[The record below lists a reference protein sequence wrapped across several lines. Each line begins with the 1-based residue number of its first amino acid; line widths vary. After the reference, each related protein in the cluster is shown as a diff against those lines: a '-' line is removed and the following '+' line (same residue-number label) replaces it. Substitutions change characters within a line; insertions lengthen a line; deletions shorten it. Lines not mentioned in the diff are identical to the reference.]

1 MGTAME
7 RQYSRHH
14 PKWYRQPVS
23 VWWWLESWQYSKF
36 VLRELTSVAV
46 GFFALELLLEVRA
59 LARGEQ
65 AYQHFLAR
73 LENPFL
79 IALNL
84 LALIFVLFHSVTWFN
99 LAPKAM
105 PVRLGGRRLPD
116 SVVAGSNYAA
126 WIVISAVMAWIIL
139 R

>member
-1 MGTAME
+1 MGTSME

-59 LARGEQ
+59 VARGEE
-65 AYQHFLAR
+65 AYQRFLAR

-79 IALNL
+79 LALNL

-105 PVRLGGRRLPD
+105 PVRVGGRRLPD

-126 WIVISAVMAWIIL
+126 WIAISAVMAWIIL

>member
-1 MGTAME
+1 MGTFME

-59 LARGEQ
+59 LARGEE
-65 AYQHFLAR
+65 AYQRFLAR

-105 PVRLGGRRLPD
+105 PVRVGGRRLPD

-126 WIVISAVMAWIIL
+126 WLVISAVMAWIIL

>member
-1 MGTAME
+1 MGTVME

-23 VWWWLESWQYSKF
+23 VWWWLESWRYSKF

-65 AYQHFLAR
+65 SYRHFLAR
-73 LENPFL
+73 LESPFL

-105 PVRLGGRRLPD
+105 PVRVGGRRLPD

-126 WIVISAVMAWIIL
+126 WILISAVMAWIML

>member
-1 MGTAME
+1 MGTSME

-59 LARGEQ
+59 VARGEE
-65 AYQHFLAR
+65 AYQRFLAR

-79 IALNL
+79 LALNL

-105 PVRLGGRRLPD
+105 PVRVGGRRLPD

>member
-1 MGTAME
+1 MGTVME

-23 VWWWLESWQYSKF
+23 VWWWLESWRYSKF

-65 AYQHFLAR
+65 SYRHFLAR
-73 LENPFL
+73 LESPFL
-79 IALNL
+79 IPLNL

-105 PVRLGGRRLPD
+105 PVRVGGRRLPD

-126 WIVISAVMAWIIL
+126 WIFISAVMAWIML

>member
-1 MGTAME
+1 ME

-84 LALIFVLFHSVTWFN
+84 LALIFVLFHSVTWFK

-105 PVRLGGRRLPD
+105 PVRVGGRRLPD

-126 WIVISAVMAWIIL
+126 WFVISAVMAWIIL